1 MGCFS
6 CFSIEDKYFLAYKEY
21 KQTYISIKN
30 NNNNNNQIFLIK
42 ASSFQNFIKLIKESN
57 VLNNLYEEE
66 NLKNSEKNLEKLFN
80 NNPIKNNIEIYSE
93 YNKCKNLLEE
103 ENKNENAFIIV
114 NKSFMEKINFQYVEN
129 KQVNIDT
136 LNKKIKF
143 KPNEELD
150 YQEKDDDIGI
160 FVFIGKNTPNIQNQK
175 KPESPE
181 SNEAEVLL
189 TLNNNQTVKISPVS
203 VESDNK
209 FINKNEKE
217 IEIIKDNKNEG
228 NKNEDNNMTIN
239 ESEDNYKDG
248 DFMETISIITDE
260 QDEIKKSKVS
270 NSENENNNNTNESY
284 KHINENK
291 VKFNQIS
298 DSQDDIEGVYEK
310 TENNIMSETQSDK
323 KSVIS
328 NLQIYEGGFIEDS
341 YNNTENNEETENNIR
356 SKTQSEKKSVIS
368 NLQIYEGGFI
378 EDSFNNTENK
388 VPENNNSNDNYSKI
402 SDGNFIE
409 ESVN

>member
-209 FINKNEKE
+209 SINKNEKE
-217 IEIIKDNKNEG
+217 IEIIKDKNE
-228 NKNEDNNMTIN
+228 NNNMIIN